1 MVNVDCVIDNQ
12 LRTASMVY
20 WFACLPKLGALPIH
34 GQTKDYKIGACCF
47 SAQHLELKS
56 NNNYWLVRNQNNVSE
71 WTDMY
76 TCRLLS

>member
-1 MVNVDCVIDNQ
+1 MSYLVVWSMLTVIDNQ
-12 LRTASMVY
+12 FRTASMVY

-56 NNNYWLVRNQNNVSE
+56 NNYWLVRNQNNVSE
-71 WTDMY
+71 WTVD
-76 TCRLLS
+76 